1 MDVDDSEPTETA
13 FDIRAVFDVAVEM
26 RSSLDES
33 IANQKRLL
41 RQLSE
46 ATPIM
51 YRPTA
56 SAQCPTPSA
65 SFVLDLGT
73 PSQGTF
79 WEVRKV
85 VVGGMDFTTTA
96 AGTAGLYLSASPTVF
111 GSGLN
116 NAEDYASSLP
126 SVGYYATGALYVRPS
141 EYLFLVVFN
150 ATAGQTY
157 VANGFC
163 RVYSDTVVEDW
174 IS

>member
-1 MDVDDSEPTETA
+1 MSDTDIDNDPGFEVKAA
-13 FDIRAVFDVAVEM
+13 FDFAVEIGGK
-26 RSSLDES
+26 LDES
-33 IANQKRLL
+33 IAAQKRLL

-56 SAQCPTPSA
+56 SAVCPTPSA

-85 VVGGMDFTTTA
+85 VVGGMDFTTAA
-96 AGTAGLYLSASPTVF
+96 AGTAGLYLSASPSIF

-126 SVGYYATGALYVRPS
+126 SVGYYGTGALYVRPS

-157 VANGFC
+157 VANAFC
-163 RVYSDTVVEDW
+163 RVYNDSVVEDW